1 MSSLSEW
8 HVREVDKSIHS
19 IQKEHPHDNQYST
32 AKGGFLIIA
41 IRLTIWIARVV
52 GAVTAILGW
61 LFLTANSTI
70 TTWIARVPGVGTQLL
85 GWLFLLT
92 QSSSFIFTHMV
103 LGATF
108 ALLLLALSLVQLLTG
123 RMRLL
128 GASGIVYT
136 LILTVLGFTQTGL
149 LQGPMHWL
157 IQTAHVVIGFGALA
171 LVQVI
176 SVRDARLRRS
186 AATVP
191 APRATVPRA
200 VR

>member
-1 MSSLSEW
+1 MATNIPQQQADASLAQAKTTLMAT
-8 HVREVDKSIHS
+8 DIPTDIPLQQQTDAFFAQAKSQVPADLLKDLLSPVEQLITS
-19 IQKEHPHDNQYST
+19 GAAEKVLKE
-32 AKGGFLIIA
+32 GII
-41 IRLTIWIARVV
+41 
-52 GAVTAILGW
+52 
-61 LFLTANSTI
+61 
-70 TTWIARVPGVGTQLL
+70 
-85 GWLFLLT
+85 
-92 QSSSFIFTHMV
+92 
-103 LGATF
+103 F
-108 ALLLLALSLVQLLTG
+108 ALLLLALSLIQLLTG

-136 LILTVLGFTQTGL
+136 LILTALGFTQTGL
-149 LQGPMHWL
+149 LEGPMHWL

-191 APRATVPRA
+191 VPRATVPRA

>member
-1 MSSLSEW
+1 MATNIPQQQADASLAQAKTTLMAT
-8 HVREVDKSIHS
+8 DIPTDIPLQQQTDAFFAQAKSQVPADLFKDLLSPVEQLITS
-19 IQKEHPHDNQYST
+19 GVAEKVLKE
-32 AKGGFLIIA
+32 GII
-41 IRLTIWIARVV
+41 
-52 GAVTAILGW
+52 
-61 LFLTANSTI
+61 
-70 TTWIARVPGVGTQLL
+70 
-85 GWLFLLT
+85 
-92 QSSSFIFTHMV
+92 
-103 LGATF
+103 F
-108 ALLLLALSLVQLLTG
+108 ALLLLSLSLIQLLTG

-136 LILTVLGFTQTGL
+136 LILTALGFTQTGL
-149 LQGPMHWL
+149 LEGPMHWL

-191 APRATVPRA
+191 VPRATVPRA

>member
-1 MSSLSEW
+1 MATNIPQQQADASLAQAKTTLMAT
-8 HVREVDKSIHS
+8 DIPTDIPLQQQTDAFFAQAKSQVPADLFKDLLSPVEQLITS
-19 IQKEHPHDNQYST
+19 GVAEKVLKE
-32 AKGGFLIIA
+32 GII
-41 IRLTIWIARVV
+41 
-52 GAVTAILGW
+52 
-61 LFLTANSTI
+61 
-70 TTWIARVPGVGTQLL
+70 
-85 GWLFLLT
+85 
-92 QSSSFIFTHMV
+92 
-103 LGATF
+103 F
-108 ALLLLALSLVQLLTG
+108 ALLLLALSLIQLLTG

-136 LILTVLGFTQTGL
+136 LILTALGFTQTGL
-149 LQGPMHWL
+149 LEGPMHWL

-191 APRATVPRA
+191 VPRATVPRA

>member
-1 MSSLSEW
+1 MATNIPQQQADASLAQAKTTLMAT
-8 HVREVDKSIHS
+8 DIPTDIPLQQQTDAFFAQAKSQVPADLLKDLLSPVEQLITS
-19 IQKEHPHDNQYST
+19 GVAEKVLKE
-32 AKGGFLIIA
+32 GII
-41 IRLTIWIARVV
+41 
-52 GAVTAILGW
+52 
-61 LFLTANSTI
+61 
-70 TTWIARVPGVGTQLL
+70 
-85 GWLFLLT
+85 
-92 QSSSFIFTHMV
+92 
-103 LGATF
+103 F
-108 ALLLLALSLVQLLTG
+108 ALLLLSLSLIQLLTG

-136 LILTVLGFTQTGL
+136 LMLTALGFTQTSL
-149 LQGPMHWL
+149 LEGPMHWL

-191 APRATVPRA
+191 VPRATVPRA

>member
-1 MSSLSEW
+1 M
-8 HVREVDKSIHS
+8 VR
-19 IQKEHPHDNQYST
+19 ST
-32 AKGGFLIIA
+32 VGGDVSPLGGTLEKGGFLIIT
-41 IRLTIWIARVV
+41 IRLTI
-52 GAVTAILGW
+52 
-61 LFLTANSTI
+61 
-70 TTWIARVPGVGTQLL
+70 WIARVPGVGTQLL
-85 GWLFLLT
+85 GWLSLIAT
-92 QSSSFIFTHMV
+92 STSFIFTHMV
-103 LGATF
+103 LGIIF
-108 ALLLLALSLVQLLTG
+108 ALLLLTLSLIQLLTG

-136 LILTVLGFTQTGL
+136 LMLTALGFTQTGL
-149 LQGPMHWL
+149 LEGPMHWL

-191 APRATVPRA
+191 VPRATVPRA